1 MGATLR
7 NDIAF
12 GFFFFSLYI
21 KTNTDVL
28 VNAEVQQNQ
37 TELFVME
44 YHYFQTLWRKAIF
57 FHNSLANKRLLP
69 LKRYKKSLKIFK

>member
-44 YHYFQTLWRKAIF
+44 YHYFQTL
-57 FHNSLANKRLLP
+57 
-69 LKRYKKSLKIFK
+69 

>member
-12 GFFFFSLYI
+12 GFFFSLDI

-44 YHYFQTLWRKAIF
+44 YHYFQTL
-57 FHNSLANKRLLP
+57 
-69 LKRYKKSLKIFK
+69 